1 MSAPLEVWIA
11 KMQHW
16 KQNTYPAISLTSFAT
31 PLASLQRNFAKW
43 WWLYFFG
50 RGICF
55 VAFYIGP
62 SSQDDLIVMPDL
74 LLMLY
79 MVSMLS
85 MPPHATRLPLGEK
98 AEVITHADFRG
109 ITYVMKHKVLRFYNT
124 WQQTYCQ
131 PVSCCRSRNPK
142 QSTFRPETRWPAHS
156 GQD

>member
-1 MSAPLEVWIA
+1 M
-11 KMQHW
+11 
-16 KQNTYPAISLTSFAT
+16 TSF
-31 PLASLQRNFAKW
+31 LFKYSIYLNVHLQYLIEKK
-43 WWLYFFG
+43 
-50 RGICF
+50 CF

-124 WQQTYCQ
+124 
-131 PVSCCRSRNPK
+131 
-142 QSTFRPETRWPAHS
+142 
-156 GQD
+156 